1 MSENRRK
8 SAALLK
14 KLEPELVEQTIA
26 LVYAQ
31 NPDMEA
37 RYGPQGKE
45 KCRQDT
51 HYHFSYLIE
60 AVGSGSSALFN
71 DYVIWAQQVLETRHL
86 PAKDLHAHLVA
97 LKDVIT
103 QNLPIEHYVL
113 VANHLNSAL
122 QVLEDKHGLPT
133 ETESALNEVAE
144 KYLDFLLKGKRNQ
157 AIELIMQEVERGVP
171 VKDIYL
177 GVFQPVQHQIGR
189 LWQKNKISVAQ
200 EHFCTA
206 ATQWAMSQLYPQVFG
221 TERNGLK
228 LVSTC
233 ATGDLHELGVRM
245 VSDFFEMEGWDTYY
259 LGSNVPVPSLLSA
272 LRDQKPDLLLLS
284 ATMTYHVPAVEAAIQ
299 AVRAAQDLKDLKIM
313 VGGYPFNT
321 AEELWQQVGA
331 DGYSKDAQEAL
342 VLAKELLEK

>member
-1 MSENRRK
+1 MPENRRK
-8 SAALLK
+8 AAALLK
-14 KLEPELVEQTIA
+14 RLEPELVEQTLA

-37 RYGPQGKE
+37 RYGEYGKE

-60 AVGSGSSALFN
+60 SVGSGSSALFN
-71 DYVIWAQQVLETRHL
+71 DYVLWAQQVLETRHL
-86 PAKDLHAHLVA
+86 PVKDLHAHLGA
-97 LKDVIT
+97 LKDVVT
-103 QNLPIEHYVL
+103 QNLPIDHYVL

-122 QVLEDKHGLPT
+122 HVLEERHGLPP
-133 ETESALNEVAE
+133 ETEPILSDVAQQ
-144 KYLDFLLKGKRNQ
+144 YLDFLLNGKRHQ
-157 AIELIMQEVERGVP
+157 AIELVLNEVEKGVP
-171 VKDIYL
+171 IKEIYL
-177 GVFQPVQHQIGR
+177 TVFQAVQHQIGR
-189 LWQKNKISVAQ
+189 LWQLNKISVAQ

-221 TERNGLK
+221 SERNGLK

-233 ATGDLHELGVRM
+233 ASGDLHELGVRM

-259 LGSNVPVPSLLSA
+259 LGSNVPVHSLLSA

-284 ATMTYHVPAVEAAIQ
+284 ATMTYHVPAVEAAIE
-299 AVRAAQDLKDLKIM
+299 AVKKAQDLQDIKIM

-321 AEELWQQVGA
+321 AEGLWQQVGA
-331 DGYSKDAQEAL
+331 DGHSKNAQEAL
-342 VLAKELLEK
+342 ELAQELIKK